1 MAVDLTQYVSPL
13 VRQRPTYTPSQIAQ
27 ATPPPDFSAASPAL
41 QQYYQRRGLTPF
53 GASTIPATA
62 GTTGTSPT
70 STQIT
75 YGFGNDQFLTS
86 SQQKIAD
93 SVQHAFSQ
101 SLAQRD
107 REMQRYQM
115 PQLASFEE
123 DEALARAIA
132 TANLANQQTNPYG
145 ITTGG
150 RGGGGGGRGGGGG
163 GGGGGYRLPAGYN
176 PYGMARPP
184 IGPDAGKSW
193 QSLLSGASS
202 LLPLIFGK
210 DAFGNFMNKGVVGW
224 IKDQFGNNIPVDA
237 SGQPV
242 FDQATVYGANSGW
255 GQDIYNPS
263 TGIYDVPVNDFG
275 IEPATSDNF
284 YVPPADN
291 WDLMGN
297 AGSYGFPVDNWDLM
311 GDYYPTDLGDFY
323 G

>member
-1 MAVDLTQYVSPL
+1 MAVDLTQYRTKPL
-13 VRQRPTYTPSQIAQ
+13 VREPTVASDYTPS
-27 ATPPPDFSAASPAL
+27 PAFQSYL
-41 QQYYQRRGLTPF
+41 TNRRVPAGVTAVAP
-53 GASTIPATA
+53 PATVA
-62 GTTGTSPT
+62 ATDPT

-93 SVQHAFSQ
+93 SVAHAFDQ

-115 PQLASFEE
+115 PQLSSFQE

-150 RGGGGGGRGGGGG
+150 GSRGGGGGGRGGGGG

-176 PYGMARPP
+176 PYGLARPP
-184 IGPDAGKSW
+184 IGPDPGKSW
-193 QSLLSGASS
+193 QQFLSGAMGLAP
-202 LLPLIFGK
+202 LLFGK
-210 DAFGNFMNKGVVGW
+210 NAMNDLMNKGLFGWVRDAFGNPV
-224 IKDQFGNNIPVDA
+224 PVD
-237 SGQPV
+237 SNGQPINLSPSS
-242 FDQATVYGANSGW
+242 VYGPNSGW
-255 GQDIYNPS
+255 GQDIYNPGV
-263 TGIYDVPVNDFG
+263 TTPADIYVPPNDFG
-275 IEPATSDNF
+275 IAPPTSEDF
-284 YVPPADN
+284 YVPPVDP
-291 WDLMGN
+291 WDVMGN

-311 GDYYPTDLGDFY
+311 GSYAPTDLGDFF